1 MIVSGL
7 LEIYLRYYESQE
19 QVAILQRE
27 VAAEA
32 ALKIEQFLQRIE
44 SEMKAATIS
53 SVVAQKGLSPEY
65 KFELKKLLSIVPSI
79 TEVMALDAYEVPRV
93 YVSRLRASRPEV
105 SRKNYNSSIFQQ
117 AMRGVSS
124 FGPVYFKQHSEP
136 YMTSAVP
143 IKRFGDEVIGVLQ
156 AEIDLQ
162 HIWDI
167 IADIKVGKEG
177 YAYIVNESG
186 DLIAHPDFSLVLRRP
201 KLAQLQQVKAAFFTT
216 REVSRPKEMV
226 TRNLVGG
233 KVFTSYHLIPRID
246 WALFIEQPLEE
257 AYEPVY
263 ASMLR
268 TSGLLLIGF
277 GVALVTSF
285 LVARRV
291 LRPLEALRQGAER
304 IGGRN
309 LAYRI
314 ELKTADEFEVVA
326 EAFNKMAGDLQE
338 SYTALEDKI
347 AERTQ
352 ELQARTRELARS
364 VGELKA
370 LGEVGQAVSSTL
382 DLQTVLSTIV
392 GRAVQLSGTSGGVIY
407 EYDEPAEGFLL
418 RASYR
423 MEKEVVEALQ
433 ASPVRIGEGAAT
445 GRAAAIRMPVQVPNI
460 LEEREYTATRI
471 RPILAQ
477 LGYRSVLAVPLL
489 REERIMGALTVWRK
503 EAGNFST
510 EVVNLLQTFATQSAL
525 AIQNARLFREIEE
538 KSRQIEAANRH
549 KSEFLANMS
558 HELRTPLNAIIGFSE
573 VLQEKYSAS

>member
-1 MIVSGL
+1 MLRVPFIQVFLRPRRGRLIRRYFFISMMLIGGGLIVSGL

-27 VAAEA
+27 VAAGA

-44 SEMKAATIS
+44 SGMKAATIS
-53 SVVAQKGLSPEY
+53 SVVAQKGLPPEY

-79 TEVMALDAYEVPRV
+79 TEVIALDAYGIPRV
-93 YVSRLRASRPEV
+93 YDSRLMASPPEV
-105 SRKNYNSSIFQQ
+105 GRKNYNSSIFQQ

-124 FGPVYFKQHSEP
+124 FGPVYFKQRSEP

-143 IKRFGDEVIGVLQ
+143 IKRFAGEVIGVLQ
-156 AEIDLQ
+156 AEIDLE

-177 YAYIVNESG
+177 YAYIVNQSG

-201 KLAQLQQVKAAFFTT
+201 KLAQLQQVKAAFLTT
-216 REVSRPKEMV
+216 REVSHPREMV
-226 TRNLVGG
+226 TRNLAGS

-257 AYEPVY
+257 AYEPLY
-263 ASMLR
+263 ASVFR
-268 TSGLLLIGF
+268 TSSLLLIGC
-277 GVALVTSF
+277 GVALGASF

-291 LRPLEALRQGAER
+291 VRPLEALRQGAER
-304 IGGRN
+304 IGSGN

-314 ELKTADEFEVVA
+314 ELKTDDEFEVVA
-326 EAFNKMAGDLQE
+326 EKFNKMAADLQE

-347 AERTQ
+347 AARTQ

-392 GRAVQLSGTSGGVIY
+392 GRAVQLSGTDCGIIY
-407 EYDEPAEGFLL
+407 EYDE
-418 RASYR
+418 ASR
-423 MEKEVVEALQ
+423 RVSSSSQL
-433 ASPVRIGEGAAT
+433 PD
-445 GRAAAIRMPVQVPNI
+445 GR
-460 LEEREYTATRI
+460 
-471 RPILAQ
+471 
-477 LGYRSVLAVPLL
+477 
-489 REERIMGALTVWRK
+489 
-503 EAGNFST
+503 
-510 EVVNLLQTFATQSAL
+510 
-525 AIQNARLFREIEE
+525 
-538 KSRQIEAANRH
+538 KS
-549 KSEFLANMS
+549 
-558 HELRTPLNAIIGFSE
+558 
-573 VLQEKYSAS
+573 